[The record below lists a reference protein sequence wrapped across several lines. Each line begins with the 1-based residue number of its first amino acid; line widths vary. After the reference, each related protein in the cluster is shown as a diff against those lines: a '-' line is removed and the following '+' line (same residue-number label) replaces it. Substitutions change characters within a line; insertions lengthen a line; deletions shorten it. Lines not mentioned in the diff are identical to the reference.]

1 MMSKSIWI
9 KLLATAGLLFILS
22 GCSFNPLAD
31 PKTLIQTPQ
40 LPSDKQTLSSL
51 ISSELPE
58 GASIQSPK
66 NGNSSKIQTVDLDGD
81 GTSETIVFYQTF
93 DGRINGLIF
102 EKSGDTW
109 VKKDTI
115 EGAGFTLESV
125 EISDITHDGKRD
137 IIVGYSN
144 SGISNSDTGLK
155 TLVIYSY
162 DKGVLKTVSE
172 MPYSYYFITD
182 LDGDGVNE
190 LAIATIDKFGDQENL
205 GYVKVTVYR
214 YKNGFQEIDSIDL
227 ANSVESF
234 YNTIAGKVTS
244 NQNGIILDEALGVSG
259 LTHLIVMENNELV
272 DVFPRSLL
280 ATFKNIQIAS
290 EDINNDGI
298 LEIGRDVV
306 PEGWENIS
314 PTETPRWTYYYQW
327 NGGSQLTK
335 LVSQQ
340 YRDDQGRFVI
350 RIAPDWNDKLTI
362 DTKSNKN
369 QDIRFILKDTGE
381 KVAEVR
387 FFSESDWNNHNGDWK
402 VIAQNRGQIIALW
415 ENSKINIVQN

>member
-1 MMSKSIWI
+1 MNKIIWI
-9 KLLATAGLLFILS
+9 KLLAIAGLLFILS

-31 PKTLIQTPQ
+31 PKTLIQTPE

-109 VKKDTI
+109 VKKDKI
-115 EGAGFTLESV
+115 DGAGFTLESV
-125 EISDITHDGKRD
+125 EITDVTHDGKRD
-137 IIVGYSN
+137 IIVGYS
-144 SGISNSDTGLK
+144 SNASSSDSSVK

-162 DKGVLKTVSE
+162 DKGKVKNEYETT
-172 MPYSYYFITD
+172 YSYYFITD

-190 LAIATIDKFGDQENL
+190 LTIVTVDSG
-205 GYVKVTVYR
+205 GYVKITAYR

-227 ANSVESF
+227 VSSIERF
-234 YNTIAGKVTS
+234 YNTIAGKVTP
-244 NQNGIILDEALGVSG
+244 NQNGIILDEAVGLSG
-259 LTHLIVMENNELV
+259 LSHLIVMENGKLE
-272 DVFPRSLL
+272 DVFPISRQP
-280 ATFKNIQIAS
+280 TFKDSLIAS

-298 LEIGRDVV
+298 LEIGMLEV
-306 PEGWENIS
+306 PEGWENIAR
-314 PTETPRWTYYYQW
+314 TEIPFFTNYFQWT
-327 NGGSQLTK
+327 GGEQLTK

-387 FFSESDWNNHNGDWK
+387 FFSESDWNNHNGDWR
-402 VIAQNRGQIIALW
+402 VITENRGQIIALW
-415 ENSKINIVQN
+415 ENNKINVVQN